1 MVNFPYTRDIP
12 ATNNDPSDDQ
22 PDMAINTNSTDSLI
36 AQDHFSFGV
45 SNGGLHKQC
54 TIGNRTRLP
63 LLPNPP
69 TGVNQFAT
77 LYCNDTVST
86 GASVENGLWLKQG
99 TAAEVYQLTR
109 TIAASNAL
117 FGVRTQNYNGV
128 GANFFGGW
136 TFLPGGLLMQYGE
149 VNVASTNLAIPFPV
163 TFNLTPFSIQ
173 VTGLYNLDSRTF
185 FWVKTRS
192 TSQFTTA
199 VKDSSGNNTTAGLTW
214 IAIGK

>member
-22 PDMAINTNSTDSLI
+22 PNMAVNTNSTDSLI

-54 TIGNRTRLP
+54 TLGNRTRIP

-77 LYCNDTVST
+77 LYCNDTIST

-117 FGVRTQNYNGV
+117 FGVSTNNYNGV
-128 GANFFGGW
+128 GVNFTGGW
-136 TFLPGGLLMQYGE
+136 TFLPGGLLLQYGSINSGGTGL
-149 VNVASTNLAIPFPV
+149 NVIFPV
-163 TFNLTPFSIQ
+163 AFNSNPFTIQ
-173 VTGLYNLDSRTF
+173 MTGSHNNNNRVTI
-185 FWVKTRS
+185 WVKTLS
-192 TSQFTTA
+192 TTQFTIA
-199 VKDSSGNNTTAGLTW
+199 SRDSSGNDISAGFSW
-214 IAIGK
+214 MAIGR